1 MMRPIP
7 IYLAVEDEL
16 SEWVA
21 RRILRE
27 RQVGY
32 EIGPVF
38 RHGGFGYLKKNIRS
52 FSNAAKGCPIL
63 LLTDLDKYSCPP
75 ELITDWTPH
84 PLHQNLLFRVAVR
97 EVESW
102 LLGDVNGLSAF
113 LRLKITFFVP
123 NPENLTSPKEV
134 LLKHALKCP
143 KRQIRD
149 ALVWRDGKSGKIYQG
164 PDYNA
169 TLGRFV
175 TDQWNISLASSRCHS
190 LVKLFSALQRLED
203 RI

>member
-21 RRILRE
+21 RRILKE
-27 RQVGY
+27 RQVEY
-32 EIGPVF
+32 AIGPVF
-38 RHGGFGYLKKNIRS
+38 RRGGFGYLKKNIGS

-75 ELITDWTPH
+75 ELVTDWTAH
-84 PLHQNLLFRVAVR
+84 PFHQNLLLRVAVR

-102 LLGDVNGLSAF
+102 LLGDGNGVSAL
-113 LRLKITFFVP
+113 LRLKKSVSIP
-123 NPENLTSPKEV
+123 NPENLSEPKEE
-134 LLKHALKCP
+134 LLRHALKCP
-143 KRQIRD
+143 TRQIRD
-149 ALVWRDGKSGKIYQG
+149 ALVWCDDRTGKVYQG
-164 PDYNA
+164 PDYNG
-169 TLGRFV
+169 TLGPFV
-175 TDQWNISLASSRCHS
+175 MNQWDISSACSRCHS
-190 LVKLFSALQRLED
+190 LNRVFAALQHLED

>member
-21 RRILRE
+21 RRILKERE
-27 RQVGY
+27 VEY
-32 EIGPVF
+32 AIGPVF
-38 RHGGFGYLKKNIRS
+38 RRGGFGYLKKNIRS

-75 ELITDWTPH
+75 ELVTNWTAH
-84 PLHQNLLFRVAVR
+84 PLHQNLILRVAVR

-102 LLGDVNGLSAF
+102 LLGDGNGLSAF
-113 LRLKITFFVP
+113 LRLKKSVSIP
-123 NPENLTSPKEV
+123 NPENLSDPKEA
-134 LLKHALKCP
+134 LLRHALKCP
-143 KRQIRD
+143 TRQIRD
-149 ALVWRDGKSGKIYQG
+149 ALVWRDVRTGKVYQG
-164 PDYNA
+164 PDYNG
-169 TLGRFV
+169 TLGSFV
-175 TDQWNISLASSRCHS
+175 MNQWDISSACSQCHS
-190 LVKLFSALQRLED
+190 LDRFLAALQRLED